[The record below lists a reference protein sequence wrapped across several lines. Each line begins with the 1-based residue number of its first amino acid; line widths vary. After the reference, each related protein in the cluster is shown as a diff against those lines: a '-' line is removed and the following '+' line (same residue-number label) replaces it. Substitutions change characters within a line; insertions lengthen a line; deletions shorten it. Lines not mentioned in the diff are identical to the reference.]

1 MSYLQEKAQIERQYG
16 AKALKRLLQ
25 LSTELGLPDNATL
38 VDMKEK
44 DFKAYIKRLKVVP
57 VQLENPISDK
67 QFDA

>member
-16 AKALKRLLQ
+16 AKALKQ

-44 DFKAYIKRLKVVP
+44 DFKAYIKRLKVAP